1 MGIFGGGGGSG
12 GGGSSSGTQVQIARE
27 APEVESRKLALYDEA
42 AKLAQQPIT
51 LPQYQVAAPT
61 SLQQSAFQA
70 AGTTGVGQGAVGQ
83 GIASLQAG
91 AAPIGAADISRYFNP
106 YQSYVTDEI
115 ARQGLMQQNQLAG
128 QAVQAGAFG
137 GGREGVQQAE
147 IQRATQANIGQA
159 QAQGFQSAAQL
170 AAQQQQAQLA
180 GGQALLGA
188 GAQQQAMQQGDIQSM
203 VQAGGIQQQLAQQAL
218 DAARQSQLQQAYEP
232 YQRTEFLKGIM
243 TNLPTTQSSI
253 TATTAPGS
261 NPLSQAAGAGLGAY
275 AAYNIAKKKEG
286 GIIDIKKFQV
296 GGEVFT
302 EAEKNAYLLAPV
314 VSSLLQG
321 TKRPGR
327 SNLSGFL
334 ADVGAGIANV
344 PATAIDIKKLE
355 IAAGKKGTKQV
366 KQLTDKEKDQF
377 GFMGTDVVL
386 GEYTN
391 GILTGTPQA
400 TFKTSEAFKEIRGGL
415 EKSQIKGADEAL
427 RSLETTIADLAKK
440 GKGGN
445 LPGIGVIEGN
455 VFTGTEGKNLR
466 AKLAAFA
473 NIRLKDRSGAAV
485 TESEFNRFAEELAGG
500 QTTRDETALL
510 ASLQNARAE
519 LEKEKV
525 KLINQFDPRGAK
537 AFIEQEGINFYEPP
551 GFIKNKTAAAG
562 IGQTEDGS
570 LTIDGV
576 KVKFAAGVPL
586 YLNPKN
592 GVWSRS
598 KPVQIKKD

>member
-1 MGIFGGGGGSG
+1 MGGIFGGGGGGSG

-42 AKLAQQPIT
+42 VKLAQQPIT

-61 SLQQSAFQA
+61 GLQQSAFQA
-70 AGTTGVGQGAVGQ
+70 AGTTGVGQPAVGQ

-91 AAPIGAADISRYFNP
+91 AAPIGSADIARYFNP

-115 ARQGLMQQNQLAG
+115 ARQGQIQQNQLAG

-147 IQRATQANIGQA
+147 LQRATQANIGQA
-159 QAQGFQSAAQL
+159 QAAGFQSAAQL
-170 AAQQQQAQLA
+170 ASQQQQAQLA

-203 VQAGGIQQQLAQQAL
+203 IQAGGIQQQLAQQAL

-286 GIIDIKKFQV
+286 GIIDVKKFQV

-321 TKRPGR
+321 TKKPGR

-334 ADVGAGIANV
+334 SDVGAGVANV

-355 IAAGKKGTKQV
+355 IAADKGKGKSSRLLTPKEVIDQGFIPGSKVQVNSEGTFNVIQK
-366 KQLTDKEKDQF
+366 
-377 GFMGTDVVL
+377 
-386 GEYTN
+386 
-391 GILTGTPQA
+391 P
-400 TFKTSEAFKEIRGGL
+400 SEAELKNIRDTTNTMNRL
-415 EKSQIKGADEAL
+415 ITIEKQYEALNKPVGPIYNLDPDRIKGALSSLVGGEYGKKLKAFDADVVSLGAAYMQAISGATVPEEERKRLERVIPTTSDSEA
-427 RSLETTIADLAKK
+427 E
-440 GKGGN
+440 
-445 LPGIGVIEGN
+445 
-455 VFTGTEGKNLR
+455 FEGKVSAMKNYLQD
-466 AKLAAFA
+466 AIKAAEA
-473 NIRLKDRSGAAV
+473 TGMSGAA
-485 TESEFNRFAEELAGG
+485 
-500 QTTRDETALL
+500 
-510 ASLQNARAE
+510 
-519 LEKEKV
+519 
-525 KLINQFDPRGAK
+525 
-537 AFIEQEGINFYEPP
+537 
-551 GFIKNKTAAAG
+551 
-562 IGQTEDGS
+562 
-570 LTIDGV
+570 
-576 KVKFAAGVPL
+576 AGVSKL
-586 YLNPKN
+586 WENKISIDNYMKN
-592 GVWSRS
+592 T
-598 KPVQIKKD
+598 KKLSTFKVVGNGLQPIQ